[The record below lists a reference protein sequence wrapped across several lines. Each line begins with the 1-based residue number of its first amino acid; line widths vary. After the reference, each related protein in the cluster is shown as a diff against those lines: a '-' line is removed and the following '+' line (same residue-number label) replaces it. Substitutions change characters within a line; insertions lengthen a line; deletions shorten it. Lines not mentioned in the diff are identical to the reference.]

1 MRQYFTLSKNKD
13 LNNTSK
19 NILKVLLLWCPVTT
33 VLFVVGF
40 GGHDKLL
47 WRLSVSYVISAAVAF
62 SCMFGS
68 YFLEYLHHLYL
79 KQRGLEP
86 RKHGLFWGILTS
98 YIFLVP
104 GLYIGFEIAEKLSRT
119 FDEKWNKPAF
129 TDYTAGIIFGFF
141 VSGLFLLFEVI
152 RESKEAKQAAELKLQ
167 ALENEKLKAQVSALT
182 AQMNPHLLFNSLNT
196 IASTIATDPK
206 SAEDMVV
213 QLSELYRGILHSAK
227 GDVHTLE
234 SELLLCKS
242 YLEIEQKRFGPRVE
256 YKICVEPT
264 IDPKKIKIPVLLLQP
279 LVENAVK
286 HGLSPKKDGG
296 RVLIEVNQSDDRF
309 IIAVK
314 DNGVGIASTQ
324 MSKGTRTGLSN
335 CESRIK
341 LKYGNDSKFH
351 FARNEQNE
359 TAAVIHLPMRAVAHD

>member
-19 NILKVLLLWCPVTT
+19 NILKVLLLWCPITT

-47 WRLSVSYVISAAVAF
+47 WRLCISYVISAAVAF

-79 KQRGLEP
+79 KKRELES

-104 GLYIGFEIAEKLSRT
+104 GLYIGFEIAGKISSV
-119 FDEKWNKPAF
+119 FDEKWKKPAF

-152 RESKEAKQAAELKLQ
+152 RESKEAKQLAELKFQ
-167 ALENEKLKAQVSALT
+167 TLENEKLKAQVSALT

-196 IASTIATDPK
+196 IASTITTDPK

-227 GDVHTLE
+227 GDIHTLE
-234 SELLLCKS
+234 NELFLCRS

-256 YKICVEPT
+256 YKITIEPT

-286 HGLSPKKDGG
+286 HGLSPKKEGG
-296 RVLIEVNQSDDRF
+296 CVLIEVNQSDDRF

-314 DNGVGIASTQ
+314 DNGVGISNNHS
-324 MSKGTRTGLSN
+324 SKGTKTGLLN

-341 LKYGNDSKFH
+341 LKYGEDSKFH
-351 FARNEQNE
+351 FARNEDE
-359 TAAVIHLPMRAVAHD
+359 TAAIIHLPMRAVAHD